1 MIGEKEKSLMKTQ
14 QIYIEGLDCPDCAKV
29 LEVDIAK
36 EIGVEKVD
44 LDFLQGRLNIKGDFD
59 LAKVI
64 QRIRNLGFAVKDK
77 RSPVQDSDPPRGLG
91 SLWAYLRS
99 RSELKLVLIGIVFLL
114 LSLLLQYFQIS
125 RWVILAVQ
133 LVALF
138 IAGLP
143 VFRSAI
149 NGLLVNRSL
158 NINFLMSIAAIG
170 AVVIGEPIEAIV
182 MLMLFALS
190 ETLEGFTNDKA
201 RQVLN
206 EFTELAPQSALL
218 MTESG
223 EKETVV
229 SDIQVGD
236 RILVRAGE
244 RFPMDGIVE
253 DGASDVNQAPI
264 TGESRLI
271 AKSTGDEVLS
281 GTVNGQSVLTVRI
294 TRKAEDTTIQRI
306 IKLVTEAQSV
316 KAKTHKF
323 IDEFAKYYTPAI
335 VILALLVAVV
345 PPLLFNQPFWN
356 LEGERGWLYRALAF
370 LVIGC
375 PCALVI
381 STPVT
386 IISSLIRAAR
396 SGIIFKGGIFVEK
409 LARSKAFAF
418 DKTGTLTKGKPVVTQ
433 VRALD
438 CSGNEN
444 CEACND
450 MLALACSL
458 EKHSNHPLRAAILTA
473 GKERGVLD
481 RYPAAQNLESLSGRG
496 LTGRVDGRLA
506 TIGSLALF
514 RADHN
519 TPPQMVEWVEEAER
533 EGQTTM
539 LICDGKAVRGFISVE
554 DEIRPESASVIREL
568 KDLNIR
574 TIMLTG
580 DNNDVAR
587 SVGET
592 LGIDEIHAHLLPQE
606 KLTAIQELTR
616 DCEHVVMIGDGINDS
631 PALAAAEVGV
641 AVGGAGNAQVLET
654 ADVVLLGDDL
664 HKLPFAVRL
673 STFTNRLIMQNIIF
687 SLGVKFIVAG
697 LALAGLTPLW
707 VAVLA
712 DMGVSLLVTFN
723 GMRALR
729 FNPKNHPII

>member
-1 MIGEKEKSLMKTQ
+1 MKTQ
-14 QIYIEGLDCPDCAKV
+14 QIYIDGMDCPDCAKV
-29 LEVDIAK
+29 IEVDLAK
-36 EIGVEKVD
+36 ETGVEQVN
-44 LDFLQGRLNIKGDFD
+44 LDFMQGKVNIKGDFD
-59 LAKVI
+59 LEKVHN
-64 QRIRNLGFAVKDK
+64 RIRNLGFTVKDK
-77 RSPVQDSDPPRGLG
+77 RSPGQDPNPPRGFA
-91 SLWAYLRS
+91 SLWIYLKS

-114 LSLLLQYFQIS
+114 LSLFLQYFQIS

-143 VFRSAI
+143 VFRSAV
-149 NGLLVNRSL
+149 NGLFVNRSL
-158 NINFLMSIAAIG
+158 NINFLMSLAAIG
-170 AVVIGEPIEAIV
+170 AVVIGEPIEAII

-201 RQVLN
+201 RKVLT

-218 MTESG
+218 LTESG
-223 EKETVV
+223 EKEAAI

-271 AKSTGDEVLS
+271 AKKTGDEVLS
-281 GTVNGQSVLTVRI
+281 GTVNGQGVLTVRI

-306 IKLVTEAQSV
+306 IKLVTEAQAV
-316 KAKTHKF
+316 KAKSHKF
-323 IDEFAKYYTPAI
+323 IDEFARYYTPAM
-335 VILALLVAVV
+335 VILALLVALV
-345 PPLLFNQPFWN
+345 PPLIFNQPFWN
-356 LEGERGWLYRALAF
+356 LEGERGWLYRALSL

-386 IISSLIRAAR
+386 ILSSLIRAAR

-409 LARSKAFAF
+409 LAKSKAFAF
-418 DKTGTLTKGKPVVTQ
+418 DKTGTLTKGTPVVTQ
-433 VRALD
+433 VKAVD
-438 CSGNEN
+438 CSENED

-450 MLALACSL
+450 MLALACAL

-473 GKERGVLD
+473 GKERGVID

-514 RADHN
+514 QADHN
-519 TPPQMVEWVEEAER
+519 TPPQVVEWVEEAER
-533 EGQTTM
+533 AGQTTM
-539 LICDGKAVRGFISVE
+539 LICDGRAVRGFISVE
-554 DEIRPESASVIREL
+554 DEIRPESAPVIREL

-587 SVGET
+587 SVGEK

-606 KLTAIQELTR
+606 KLSAIQQLTT
-616 DCEHVVMIGDGINDS
+616 DYQHVVMIGDGINDS

-673 STFTNRLIMQNIIF
+673 STFTNRLIMQNIVF
-687 SLGVKFIVAG
+687 SLTVKFIVAG
-697 LALAGLTPLW
+697 IALAGLTPLW

-729 FNPKNHPII
+729 FNPKERQKG